1 MDVMFII
8 LLGVLGLI
16 LLTMILGSFFTVE
29 TAQVAVITRFGKFLR
44 VADPGLNWKF
54 PYIDTVA
61 GVVSLRV
68 NQISLTMETKTKD
81 NVFVT
86 IPISVQNRVR
96 PEKVFDAYYKL
107 SDPTAQIK
115 SYVEQVI
122 LGHVPGMTLDEV
134 FASQSSIAAA
144 VKQELDADMA
154 TFGFEIVNVLVTDIV
169 PDQKVKS
176 AMNDINAAQREQ
188 VAANAR
194 GEAEKILVVKKA
206 EAESESKAL
215 QGQGIAN
222 QRKAIIEGLQSS
234 TVAGSNW
241 VFPAN
246 VTVALNAPLGQVS
259 GVTVDSHGNV
269 YLADLGNARIFA
281 VSPTGGIRIVAG
293 NGTPGFSGDGGPAT
307 AASLSSP
314 YGMAVDALGNL
325 FIADWG
331 NARIRKVTPSG
342 VITTVAGGGTADPSR
357 LRMSPTSRPVPTSKT
372 QRVAW
377 LPAFCMPQ
385 EHFAG
390 IANSQPGNTTP
401 GAHRFWDDGGARA
414 CVRAREPAFRWRD

>member
-1 MDVMFII
+1 MDVVFWI
-8 LLGVLGLI
+8 LLAIAAVIALSLV
-16 LLTMILGSFFTVE
+16 LGSFFTVN

-44 VADPGLNWKF
+44 AADPGLNWKF
-54 PYIDTVA
+54 PYFDSVA

-96 PEKVFDAYYKL
+96 PEKVYDAFYKL
-107 SDPTAQIK
+107 ADPTAQIK

-206 EAESESKAL
+206 EAEAESKAL

-222 QRKAIIEGLQSS
+222 QRKAIIEGLQNSVEQFQKAVEGASS
-234 TVAGSNW
+234 RDVMQLVLVTQYFDTLKSIGESDKTNTLFLAHSPSAVKEVSDQILESVLVAQR
-241 VFPAN
+241 AN
-246 VTVALNAPLGQVS
+246 G
-259 GVTVDSHGNV
+259 
-269 YLADLGNARIFA
+269 
-281 VSPTGGIRIVAG
+281 
-293 NGTPGFSGDGGPAT
+293 
-307 AASLSSP
+307 
-314 YGMAVDALGNL
+314 
-325 FIADWG
+325 
-331 NARIRKVTPSG
+331 
-342 VITTVAGGGTADPSR
+342 
-357 LRMSPTSRPVPTSKT
+357 
-372 QRVAW
+372 
-377 LPAFCMPQ
+377 
-385 EHFAG
+385 
-390 IANSQPGNTTP
+390 
-401 GAHRFWDDGGARA
+401 
-414 CVRAREPAFRWRD
+414 

>member
-1 MDVMFII
+1 MAILAII
-8 LLGVLGLI
+8 VLTLV
-16 LLTMILGSFFTVE
+16 LGSFFTVN
-29 TAQVAVITRFGKFLR
+29 TAQVAIITRFGKFLR
-44 VADPGLNWKF
+44 VADPGLNWKV
-54 PYIDTVA
+54 PYFDSVA
-61 GVVSLRV
+61 GMVSLRV

-206 EAESESKAL
+206 EAEAESKAL

-222 QRKAIIEGLQSS
+222 QRKAIIEGLQVSIEQFQKVVDGASS
-234 TVAGSNW
+234 RDVMQLVMVTQYFDTLKSIGESDKTNTLFLAHSPSAVKEVSDQIFESMLVAQQ
-241 VFPAN
+241 AK
-246 VTVALNAPLGQVS
+246 
-259 GVTVDSHGNV
+259 
-269 YLADLGNARIFA
+269 R
-281 VSPTGGIRIVAG
+281 
-293 NGTPGFSGDGGPAT
+293 
-307 AASLSSP
+307 
-314 YGMAVDALGNL
+314 
-325 FIADWG
+325 
-331 NARIRKVTPSG
+331 
-342 VITTVAGGGTADPSR
+342 
-357 LRMSPTSRPVPTSKT
+357 
-372 QRVAW
+372 
-377 LPAFCMPQ
+377 
-385 EHFAG
+385 
-390 IANSQPGNTTP
+390 
-401 GAHRFWDDGGARA
+401 
-414 CVRAREPAFRWRD
+414 